1 MSMWFGD
8 YIDENVK
15 NTNSSPI
22 EWIKINIYNSK
33 AKKNSPLFQNS
44 EIGVEHKSTPSE
56 TNISTQR
63 ITQRIKS
70 GCIRT

>member
-1 MSMWFGD
+1 MWFGD

-33 AKKNSPLFQNS
+33 AKKNIISPFLQKQ
-44 EIGVEHKSTPSE
+44 IWAPKG
-56 TNISTQR
+56 

-70 GCIRT
+70 GYIRT

>member
-1 MSMWFGD
+1 MWFGD

-33 AKKNSPLFQNS
+33 AKKNSISPLLQ
-44 EIGVEHKSTPSE
+44 KQ
-56 TNISTQR
+56 ISAP
-63 ITQRIKS
+63 K
-70 GCIRT
+70 G

>member
-1 MSMWFGD
+1 MCEFKLHKEKKQRGKEMSMWFGD

-33 AKKNSPLFQNS
+33 AKKNSISPLLQ
-44 EIGVEHKSTPSE
+44 KQ
-56 TNISTQR
+56 ISAP
-63 ITQRIKS
+63 K
-70 GCIRT
+70 G